1 MHSQPS
7 CAPREDDDGG
17 NEGGGPVPQGS
28 AHSHALSLSTH
39 RRTQPSHSPISQCYV
54 SLCALHAAPHSLIV
68 AASDPALDASTYA
81 LNKNDAWHVITAYF
95 AEKGLVRQQLDSFD
109 QFIENTMQ
117 EVVEESLPIDIYP
130 DTPST
135 HLDNNTQRERHRLK
149 FGQVYL
155 SAPQMIEAD
164 GKIDT
169 MLPNIAR
176 IRNLTY
182 CAPLFVDV
190 SYRNEVVSEVGE
202 VVRVLKERKERV
214 FLGRIPIMLHSSFCV
229 LKDKVDKQLT
239 DMKECVYDQGGYFV
253 INGSEKVLIAQ
264 ERMASN
270 HVYIFSG
277 QKKGSYQ
284 AEIRSMAE
292 GSSRVN
298 SVMYVK
304 LVTAK
309 KGNMIAGK
317 VMRVSIPYIKKDIPI
332 MIVFRALGFVRDRDI
347 LEHVVYD
354 FSDSAMME
362 LLNPS
367 LEEGFVIHDQQVA
380 LDYIGKRGTTVGA
393 KREARIKYA
402 QQILTKEFLPHVST
416 EENSEVKKAYFFGYM
431 IHKLLAT
438 VLGRRD
444 FDDRDHYG
452 NKRMDLAGPLLHGLF
467 RQSFYK
473 VLKEARLSLERTVQ
487 EGKGE
492 PHTLSHPF
500 THCTSTNSNA
510 RCLSKWLRSNTRV
523 IVRRLRAVRTQRS
536 TSTWPSIRTPSHATS
551 SMRWRRATGVPID
564 VATSRRAC
572 HKCCIG

>member
-1 MHSQPS
+1 MSALPLPPS
-7 CAPREDDDGG
+7 P
-17 NEGGGPVPQGS
+17 
-28 AHSHALSLSTH
+28 
-39 RRTQPSHSPISQCYV
+39 
-54 SLCALHAAPHSLIV
+54 
-68 AASDPALDASTYA
+68 ASDPSLDASSYA

-130 DTPST
+130 DTPSQHT
-135 HLDNNTQRERHRLK
+135 SSASERERHRLK

-202 VVRVLKERKERV
+202 VVSVIRERKERV

-347 LEHVVYD
+347 LEHIVYD
-354 FSDSAMME
+354 FSDGAMME
-362 LLNPS
+362 QLNPS

-416 EENSEVKKAYFFGYM
+416 DEGSEVKKAYFFGYM

-487 EGKGE
+487 EGREINVNLAIDQNTITRDLKYALATGNWSANRRGNIKTGVSQVL
-492 PHTLSHPF
+492 HRLTFMSTLSH
-500 THCTSTNSNA
+500 
-510 RCLSKWLRSNTRV
+510 L
-523 IVRRLRAVRTQRS
+523 RRLSTAIARDGKIAKPRQLHNTHWGMVWSVLPCSIRVCLLSLASPTMLNHFSTLAVAFLFAAPQRRQKATRAV
-536 TSTWPSIRTPSHATS
+536 W
-551 SMRWRRATGVPID
+551 
-564 VATSRRAC
+564 
-572 HKCCIG
+572 

>member
-1 MHSQPS
+1 
-7 CAPREDDDGG
+7 
-17 NEGGGPVPQGS
+17 
-28 AHSHALSLSTH
+28 
-39 RRTQPSHSPISQCYV
+39 
-54 SLCALHAAPHSLIV
+54 
-68 AASDPALDASTYA
+68 
-81 LNKNDAWHVITAYF
+81 
-95 AEKGLVRQQLDSFD
+95 
-109 QFIENTMQ
+109 
-117 EVVEESLPIDIYP
+117 
-130 DTPST
+130 
-135 HLDNNTQRERHRLK
+135 
-149 FGQVYL
+149 
-155 SAPQMIEAD
+155 MIEAD

-182 CAPLFVDV
+182 CSPLFVDV
-190 SYRNEVVSEVGE
+190 SYRNEVVNEVGE
-202 VVRVLKERKERV
+202 VIRVLKERKERV

-347 LEHVVYD
+347 LEHIVYD
-354 FSDSAMME
+354 FTDSAMME

-402 QQILTKEFLPHVST
+402 TQILTKEFLPHVST
-416 EENSEVKKAYFFGYM
+416 DDNSEVKKAYFFGYM

-473 VLKEARLSLERTVQ
+473 VLKEARLSLERTVA
-487 EGKGE
+487 EGKEINVNLAIDQNTITRDLKYALATGNWSANRRGNIKTGVSQVL
-492 PHTLSHPF
+492 HRLTFMSTLSH
-500 THCTSTNSNA
+500 
-510 RCLSKWLRSNTRV
+510 L
-523 IVRRLRAVRTQRS
+523 RRLSTAIARDGKIAKPRQLHNTHWGMVCPGQRS
-536 TSTWPSIRTPSHATS
+536 SLTHTHTLTQTLARHSYTPTAPVLVWISDICAHSLFRPTRCMCTCDQLRHRKVTHAASSKTSPS
-551 SMRWRRATGVPID
+551 
-564 VATSRRAC
+564 
-572 HKCCIG
+572 